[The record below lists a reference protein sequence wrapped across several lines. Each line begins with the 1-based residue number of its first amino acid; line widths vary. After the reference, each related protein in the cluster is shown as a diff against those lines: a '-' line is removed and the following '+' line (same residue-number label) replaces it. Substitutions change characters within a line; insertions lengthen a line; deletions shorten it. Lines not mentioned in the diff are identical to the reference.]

1 MKGKLTYL
9 SRLLIAG
16 LLLFSMSAVGQTF
29 TELWRVSETANGGG
43 WMHYYRG
50 IAYGNDHLYVAGTLG
65 SSTFVQTNQLVRVID
80 IYTGET
86 LDTLDNTG
94 VTPYGYGLRT
104 VQVSDDGSILAANM
118 TLDASAAHP
127 VVIWR
132 WKDEFS
138 QPDSF
143 TCLKVAGRVD
153 MFTVVGDVTKNAVI
167 MAGVNGNSK
176 VTRRIITD
184 GVIGDE
190 TVISLIGL
198 PSTGSITNVCPTG
211 VGATDKFWYNNTAIS
226 PILYNADGTMVGQI
240 PAALFTAG
248 TTGTMKNFTYNEKEY
263 LQVADSGFSR
273 LIDITGKL
281 PQDLTIND
289 VVFSNPASV
298 NNIYQDVDYRIGED
312 GSLSLYSFSEVN
324 YISAMVTE
332 AAPIAMDLLMTGFAM
347 VDSLA
352 QVTYTYVDINGD
364 AEGLSLYSWY
374 LSDDDQGT
382 NKTKVGTGNSYTFN
396 YEDLNKYVSFDVLAV
411 ALTGTAYD
419 SANLVMSEYFG
430 PVTASAHKPT
440 AADLAIT
447 GDASVYSILTGS
459 YTFADEDDDLEGE
472 SILKWW
478 KADDASGTN
487 AVQIAADTNMYKVM
501 PTDTAKFIIFSV
513 IPVSQSP
520 NFSQGD
526 SAAVATAEEV
536 IFPAFAPE
544 ASNVDISGIEEVS
557 RILSGAY
564 TYSDLN
570 LDIEGATELK
580 WYRAD
585 NATAEKAVVASD
597 TNRYELVA
605 ADEGKIVFF
614 GVKPVTELGEVGTE
628 VFDTT
633 GVIAPKPA
641 EAPPVAQNVTLKGNA
656 EVGVLLSGTYTYFDY
671 TDDAEGETIIKWYVA
686 DDATAANK
694 TEITGAAGKQTYLV
708 PEQYLGKY
716 FVFEVTPVALTG
728 GLLVGTPVLDTTIA
742 ATVADANDGD
752 FERVFIGAAKSNTL
766 PYYMAATGSVERNFA
781 IGDEHIYIAS
791 RNGGTRLYMLD
802 KTDGSYIGEM
812 NTEGMDIGLFKISDV
827 EVSADG
833 QILACPLQI
842 NASTEPFVIYK
853 WENELAAPVKWI
865 EYTATEA
872 LRLGDKFTV
881 VGDVSDE
888 AVIYA
893 VASAGSKVVRWAV
906 TGGVVGEPTVI
917 ALEGTTSV
925 GSTPAA
931 YPYSVSAESN
941 FIVDGRGFQAQIF
954 DKDGMKVGALEG
966 IGQSNN
972 QSNSPNIFY
981 YKGRTMVAFHQKNEA
996 SKWNIIVQDITSIPH
1011 VTVGVS
1017 EVLSD
1022 ANQELGGVHVEVDDE
1037 FFHLYMLSANNG
1049 IARFKGLLELPTIQ
1063 YAETSTDGN
1072 MLHAWFSKNMTDS
1085 VGFATGWTVMVNDA
1099 QVAVDT
1105 LYGGTGDNELAF
1117 ELASAITEGQV
1128 VTINYDGSGT
1138 VVSFDGMPLGAF
1150 ESAFNVVNIVG
1161 ADVPTA
1167 SNVSI
1172 VGNPYKDSTLIGNYT
1187 FADLDGDLEG
1197 ASEYQWWYASDENGT
1212 DKLKVLGGTNKTYV
1226 VEADYNG
1233 KYLAFEVTPVS
1244 ATGGMDYLVG
1254 EPAMSTFVKVLVVG
1268 IGQDAMSA
1276 IAVFPNPVNRQ
1287 LTITDTR
1294 NIVTVQVID
1303 YTGRL
1308 VMTQNNQGENELSI
1322 NVSSLQPGVYM
1333 VQLVDTNNQTF
1344 VRKIVKE

>member
-1 MKGKLTYL
+1 
-9 SRLLIAG
+9 
-16 LLLFSMSAVGQTF
+16 
-29 TELWRVSETANGGG
+29 
-43 WMHYYRG
+43 
-50 IAYGNDHLYVAGTLG
+50 
-65 SSTFVQTNQLVRVID
+65 
-80 IYTGET
+80 
-86 LDTLDNTG
+86 
-94 VTPYGYGLRT
+94 
-104 VQVSDDGSILAANM
+104 
-118 TLDASAAHP
+118 
-127 VVIWR
+127 
-132 WKDEFS
+132 
-138 QPDSF
+138 
-143 TCLKVAGRVD
+143 
-153 MFTVVGDVTKNAVI
+153 
-167 MAGVNGNSK
+167 
-176 VTRRIITD
+176 
-184 GVIGDE
+184 
-190 TVISLIGL
+190 
-198 PSTGSITNVCPTG
+198 
-211 VGATDKFWYNNTAIS
+211 
-226 PILYNADGTMVGQI
+226 
-240 PAALFTAG
+240 
-248 TTGTMKNFTYNEKEY
+248 
-263 LQVADSGFSR
+263 
-273 LIDITGKL
+273 
-281 PQDLTIND
+281 
-289 VVFSNPASV
+289 
-298 NNIYQDVDYRIGED
+298 
-312 GSLSLYSFSEVN
+312 
-324 YISAMVTE
+324 
-332 AAPIAMDLLMTGFAM
+332 
-347 VDSLA
+347 
-352 QVTYTYVDINGD
+352 
-364 AEGLSLYSWY
+364 
-374 LSDDDQGT
+374 
-382 NKTKVGTGNSYTFN
+382 
-396 YEDLNKYVSFDVLAV
+396 
-411 ALTGTAYD
+411 
-419 SANLVMSEYFG
+419 
-430 PVTASAHKPT
+430 
-440 AADLAIT
+440 
-447 GDASVYSILTGS
+447 
-459 YTFADEDDDLEGE
+459 
-472 SILKWW
+472 
-478 KADDASGTN
+478 
-487 AVQIAADTNMYKVM
+487 
-501 PTDTAKFIIFSV
+501 
-513 IPVSQSP
+513 
-520 NFSQGD
+520 
-526 SAAVATAEEV
+526 
-536 IFPAFAPE
+536 
-544 ASNVDISGIEEVS
+544 
-557 RILSGAY
+557 
-564 TYSDLN
+564 
-570 LDIEGATELK
+570 
-580 WYRAD
+580 
-585 NATAEKAVVASD
+585 
-597 TNRYELVA
+597 
-605 ADEGKIVFF
+605 
-614 GVKPVTELGEVGTE
+614 
-628 VFDTT
+628 
-633 GVIAPKPA
+633 
-641 EAPPVAQNVTLKGNA
+641 
-656 EVGVLLSGTYTYFDY
+656 
-671 TDDAEGETIIKWYVA
+671 
-686 DDATAANK
+686 
-694 TEITGAAGKQTYLV
+694 
-708 PEQYLGKY
+708 
-716 FVFEVTPVALTG
+716 
-728 GLLVGTPVLDTTIA
+728 
-742 ATVADANDGD
+742 
-752 FERVFIGAAKSNTL
+752 
-766 PYYMAATGSVERNFA
+766 
-781 IGDEHIYIAS
+781 
-791 RNGGTRLYMLD
+791 
-802 KTDGSYIGEM
+802 
-812 NTEGMDIGLFKISDV
+812 
-827 EVSADG
+827 
-833 QILACPLQI
+833 
-842 NASTEPFVIYK
+842 
-853 WENELAAPVKWI
+853 
-865 EYTATEA
+865 
-872 LRLGDKFTV
+872 LGDKFTV

-1117 ELASAITEGQV
+1117 ELASAITEGIGHV
-1128 VTINYDGSGT
+1128 FNYDGSGT

-1333 VQLVDTNNQTF
+1333 VQLVDANNQTS